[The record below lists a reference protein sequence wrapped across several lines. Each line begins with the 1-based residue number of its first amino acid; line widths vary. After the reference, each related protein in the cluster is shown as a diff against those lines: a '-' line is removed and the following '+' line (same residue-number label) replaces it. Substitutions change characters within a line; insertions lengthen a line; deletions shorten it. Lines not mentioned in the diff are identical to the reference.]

1 MIIQCESPKAAFKR
15 RQGQKQRKPCCVKH
29 DYAFQQKEQQR
40 DQLWTND
47 HREWYRT
54 VYLLS
59 DHWKRL
65 RGTKLASKP
74 NCERCGASAIDVH
87 HVRYRKIFDVKLRD
101 LLSLRRKCHIEEHE
115 KNGMPVRERPRFN
128 YAPMDPKLQL
138 RINLQRAVREEA
150 IARIFRSKT
159 LESFEQH
166 LRSYKK
172 RHRGFLAKGLHD
184 YDLPLNAGEVEFL
197 KKKLLLK
204 EENGKKSRNGNSD
217 GLPNE
222 CAASKAGLLSCR
234 NGSNVSVSACS
245 VQSCGEPPCSGNVV
259 EALHHTTAIV

>member
-101 LLSLRRKCHIEEHE
+101 LLSLCRKCHIEEHE

-138 RINLQRAVREEA
+138 RINLQRAVREDVPFLKKA

-159 LESFEQH
+159 LESF
-166 LRSYKK
+166 
-172 RHRGFLAKGLHD
+172 
-184 YDLPLNAGEVEFL
+184 DLPLNAGEVEFL